1 VEIVLY
7 QKHHPVSYE
16 VVHLSGSEYI
26 DLGAKEFGA
35 GSGWQNRVL
44 SYGKKRMHIIKRI
57 NTDEI
62 KILAAKLGGMTEN
75 FRPYESVKW
84 TVSFEPLPNLQIL
97 CLFVEDEEFG
107 SDFFVYFNRR
117 SAEIYPAE
125 EIIVLSTV
133 FICLLAQEAEFL
145 WTKKQKR
152 LGAKILEKQPLN
164 QKKIHVVQ
172 QIMPDVAEKV
182 ASNLG
187 GEFTEISEGWS
198 MTFKP
203 IPEFPVTYSVTSKD
217 FQMRFDPTKAQWM
230 PGVVYA
236 FKWLYL
242 NAIIREAR
250 KFSDDLP
257 QISFSGLI

>member
-1 VEIVLY
+1 M
-7 QKHHPVSYE
+7 
-16 VVHLSGSEYI
+16 SGSEYI

-35 GSGWQNRVL
+35 GSGWQARVV
-44 SYGKKRMHIIKRI
+44 SYAKKRMHIFRKIKA
-57 NTDEI
+57 DEVE
-62 KILAAKLGGMTEN
+62 ILAAKLGGISEN

-107 SDFFVYFNRR
+107 TDFFVYFNRR

-152 LGAKILEKQPLN
+152 LGSKILDKQPLD
-164 QKKIHVVQ
+164 QKKINVVQ
-172 QIMPDVAEKV
+172 HIKPDVAEKV

-187 GEFTEISEGWS
+187 GEFIEIFEGWS
-198 MTFKP
+198 ITFKP
-203 IPEFPVTYSVTSKD
+203 ISEFPVTYTVTSKD
-217 FQMRFDPTKAQWM
+217 VQIMIPHQKAQWM

-250 KFSDDLP
+250 KFCDDLP

>member
-1 VEIVLY
+1 
-7 QKHHPVSYE
+7 
-16 VVHLSGSEYI
+16 LSGSEYI

-35 GSGWQNRVL
+35 GSGWHARVL
-44 SYGKKRMHIIKRI
+44 SYAKKRMHIFKKIK
-57 NTDEI
+57 TDEV
-62 KILAAKLGGMTEN
+62 KILAAKLGGISEN

-84 TVSFEPLPNLQIL
+84 TVSFEPLPKLKIL
-97 CLFVEDEEFG
+97 CLLVNDEEFG

-117 SAEIYPAE
+117 SADIYPAE
-125 EIIVLSTV
+125 DAIIFSTV

-152 LGAKILEKQPLN
+152 LGSKILEKQSLD
-164 QKKIHVVQ
+164 QKKINVVQ
-172 QIMPDVAEKV
+172 QIKPDFAEKV
-182 ASNLG
+182 ASSLG

-198 MTFKP
+198 IVFKP
-203 IPEFPVTYSVTSKD
+203 IPEFPVTYAVTSND
-217 FQMRFDPTKAQWM
+217 FQMRFDEQKAQWM

-242 NAIIREAR
+242 NAIIRSAR
-250 KFSDDLP
+250 KFCDDLP

>member
-1 VEIVLY
+1 VEIVRC

-16 VVHLSGSEYI
+16 VVHLNGSEYI
-26 DLGAKEFGA
+26 DLGAKEYGA

-44 SYGKKRMHIIKRI
+44 SYGKKRIHIFKRI

-62 KILAAKLGGMTEN
+62 KILAAKLGGISEN

-84 TVSFEPLPNLQIL
+84 TVSFEPLPNLKIL
-97 CLFVEDEEFG
+97 CLLVEDEEFG
-107 SDFFVYFNRR
+107 TDFFVYFNRR
-117 SAEIYPAE
+117 SAEIVPAE
-125 EIIVLSTV
+125 DTIIFATV

-152 LGAKILEKQPLN
+152 LGSKILEKQPID
-164 QKKIHVVQ
+164 QKKINVVQ
-172 QIMPDVAEKV
+172 QIQPDVAEKV

-187 GEFTEISEGWS
+187 GEFYKKSEGWS
-198 MTFKP
+198 ITFKP
-203 IPEFPVTYSVTSKD
+203 ISEFPVTYTVTSTEV
-217 FQMRFDPTKAQWM
+217 QMRFDEEKAQWM

>member
-1 VEIVLY
+1 LN
-7 QKHHPVSYE
+7 S
-16 VVHLSGSEYI
+16 SEYI
-26 DLGAKEFGA
+26 TLKGFGA
-35 GSGWQNRVL
+35 GSGWHTRVL
-44 SYGKKRMHIIKRI
+44 SYAKKRMHIFKRI
-57 NTDEI
+57 KADEA
-62 KILAAKLGGMTEN
+62 KILAFKLGGISES

-84 TVSFEPLPNLQIL
+84 TVSFEPLPNLKIL
-97 CLFVEDEEFG
+97 CLLVTDEEFG
-107 SDFFVYFNRR
+107 TDFFVYFNRS
-117 SAEIYPAE
+117 SADIYPAE
-125 EIIVLSTV
+125 DVIIFSTV

-152 LGAKILEKQPLN
+152 LGSKILEKQPLD
-164 QKKIHVVQ
+164 QKKINVVQ
-172 QIMPDVAEKV
+172 QIKTDIAEKV

-198 MTFKP
+198 ISFKP
-203 IPEFPVTYSVTSKD
+203 ISEFPVTYTVTSTEV
-217 FQMRFDPTKAQWM
+217 QMRFDEKKAQWM

-250 KFSDDLP
+250 KLDSSLP

>member
-1 VEIVLY
+1 
-7 QKHHPVSYE
+7 
-16 VVHLSGSEYI
+16 LSGSEYI
-26 DLGAKEFGA
+26 TLKGFGA
-35 GSGWQNRVL
+35 GSSWHARVL
-44 SYGKKRMHIIKRI
+44 SYAKKRMHIFKRI
-57 NTDEI
+57 KKDEVN
-62 KILAAKLGGMTEN
+62 ILAAKLGGKFEN

-84 TVSFEPLPNLQIL
+84 TISFEPLPNLKIL
-97 CLFVEDEEFG
+97 CLLVADEEFG
-107 SDFFVYFNRR
+107 TDFFVYFNRR

-125 EIIVLSTV
+125 DVIIFSTV

-152 LGAKILEKQPLN
+152 LGSKILEKQPID
-164 QKKIHVVQ
+164 QKKIKVVQ
-172 QIMPDVAEKV
+172 QIKPDVAEKV

-187 GEFTEISEGWS
+187 GEFCEISEGWS
-198 MTFKP
+198 ITFKP
-203 IPEFPVTYSVTSKD
+203 ISEFPVTYAVTSNEI
-217 FQMRFDPTKAQWM
+217 QMRFNEEKAQWM

-250 KFSDDLP
+250 KFCDDLP